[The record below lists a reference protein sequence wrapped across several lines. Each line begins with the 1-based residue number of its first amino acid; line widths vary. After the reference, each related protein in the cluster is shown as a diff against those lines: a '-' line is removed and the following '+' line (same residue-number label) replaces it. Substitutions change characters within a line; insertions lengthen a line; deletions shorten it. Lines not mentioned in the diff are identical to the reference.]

1 MPAISTKWEVLF
13 GQNMSIISLRMA
25 KNMTTLM
32 EMQVVIIQVFVELVK
47 CGDMRWD
54 IFELPKNIN
63 KNPKMVKVN
72 GSNQIYYMIS

>member
-1 MPAISTKWEVLF
+1 
-13 GQNMSIISLRMA
+13 
-25 KNMTTLM
+25 MTTLK

-54 IFELPKNIN
+54 IFELTKNIN